1 MELDDEIIMEAAKRF
16 SISKSEAIKYIKEL
30 IDTGLLEI
38 NNDPNRSTELKLTTN
53 GNRFAEKQI
62 IEKFGEFKKVISHTG
77 IAYKVP
83 TTVII
88 REGIKEQDLV
98 NFPLWSNDD

>member
-1 MELDDEIIMEAAKRF
+1 MELDDEIIMDAAKRF
-16 SISKSEAIKYIKEL
+16 SISKNEAMKYIKEL

-38 NNDPNRSTELKLTTN
+38 NNDPNRSTELKLTTD

-62 IEKFGEFKKVISHTG
+62 NEKFGEFKKVISHTG